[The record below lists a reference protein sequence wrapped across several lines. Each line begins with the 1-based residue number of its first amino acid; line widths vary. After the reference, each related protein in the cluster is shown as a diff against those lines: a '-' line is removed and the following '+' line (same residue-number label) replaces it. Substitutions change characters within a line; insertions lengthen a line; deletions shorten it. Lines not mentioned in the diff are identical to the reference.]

1 MCDDITLPSLF
12 NYCLVIQK
20 MNLRAILEYQIFRI
34 GDYTLTVSNVLGVL
48 LIWLTVWVVLRL
60 ARRII
65 YKGLKSMVGDRG
77 RRHSLFLIVQYI
89 AWVLGTMGM
98 FRVVGLDISVLLA
111 GSAAFLVG
119 IGLGLQQ
126 IFRDIAS
133 GVFLLFEGTIEVGD
147 IIQIDGTVGKVE
159 QIHLRTSTI
168 LTRDGLTMI
177 VPNHK
182 FIVERVINW
191 SHQDRTPSRF
201 SVTVTVNFQTD
212 EKTVRQL
219 LLDCAAE
226 HPDVVTDDPARLP
239 QARLTDFTKTD
250 MVFEMLFWTHRKFEV
265 EAVRSD
271 LRFALREKFRQ
282 HGIQEPSP
290 PVEEEKPKP
299 AEEPTP
305 SPADED
311 N

>member
-1 MCDDITLPSLF
+1 MEA
-12 NYCLVIQK
+12 
-20 MNLRAILEYQIFRI
+20 LRAILEYQLLHI
-34 GDYTLTVSNVLGVL
+34 GEYILTISNVLGVL

-65 YKGLKSMVGDRG
+65 YKGLKSMMGDRG

-89 AWVLGTMGM
+89 AWVLGTMGI

-147 IIQIDGTVGKVE
+147 VIQVDGTVGRVE
-159 QIHLRTSTI
+159 QINLRTSKV

-191 SHQDRTPSRF
+191 SHQDKTPSRF
-201 SVTVTVNFQTD
+201 YVTVTVNYNTD
-212 EKTVRQL
+212 EKLVRQL

-226 HPDVVTDDPARLP
+226 HPDVVTDDPDRLP

-250 MVFEMLFWTHRKFEV
+250 MVFEMQFWTNRKFEV
-265 EAVRSD
+265 EIVRSE
-271 LRFALREKFRQ
+271 LRYALREKFRQ
-282 HGIQEPSP
+282 HCIQEPP
-290 PVEEEKPKP
+290 AVEEKPKP
-299 AEEPTP
+299 VEEPP
-305 SPADED
+305 PAPHADE
-311 N
+311 

>member
-1 MCDDITLPSLF
+1 
-12 NYCLVIQK
+12 
-20 MNLRAILEYQIFRI
+20 MNLRAILEYQLLHI
-34 GDYTLTVSNVLGVL
+34 GDYILTVSNVLGVV
-48 LIWLTVWVVLRL
+48 LIWLAVWATLRL

-77 RRHSLFLIVQYI
+77 RRHSLFLIVRYI
-89 AWVLGTMGM
+89 AGVLATMGI

-147 IIQIDGTVGKVE
+147 IIQVDGTVGRVE
-159 QIHLRTSTI
+159 QINLRTSKV

-191 SHQDRTPSRF
+191 SHQDKAPSRF
-201 SVTVTVNFQTD
+201 SVTVTVNYSTD
-212 EKTVRQL
+212 EKQVRQL
-219 LLDCAAE
+219 LLECAEE
-226 HPDVVTDDPARLP
+226 HPDVLTNDPERPPL
-239 QARLTDFTKTD
+239 ARLTEFTKTD
-250 MVFEMLFWTHRKFEV
+250 LVLEMLFWTYRKFEV
-265 EAVRSD
+265 ENVRSD

-282 HGIQEPSP
+282 HSIQEASAAAETPAQTAEP
-290 PVEEEKPKP
+290 TAP
-299 AEEPTP
+299 AEE
-305 SPADED
+305 D
-311 N
+311 

>member
-1 MCDDITLPSLF
+1 
-12 NYCLVIQK
+12 
-20 MNLRAILEYQIFRI
+20 MNLRAFLEYQLFRI
-34 GDYTLTVSNVLGVL
+34 GDYTFNVSMLLGVVL
-48 LIWLTVWVVLRL
+48 LWLAVWVVLRI
-60 ARRII
+60 ARRVI
-65 YKGLKSMVGDRG
+65 YRGLKGMMGDRG
-77 RRHSLFLIVQYI
+77 RRHSLFLIIQYI
-89 AWVLGTMGM
+89 AWTLGAMGI

-147 IIQIDGTVGKVE
+147 VIQVDGTVGKVVE
-159 QIHLRTSTI
+159 INLRTSTI

-201 SVTVTVNFQTD
+201 SVPVTVNFNAD
-212 EKTVRQL
+212 EKLVCQL
-219 LLDCAAE
+219 LLDCADE
-226 HPDVVTDDPARLP
+226 HADVVTDNPDLLP
-239 QARLTDFTKTD
+239 QARLMDFNKTD
-250 MVFEMLFWTHRKFEV
+250 MVFEMQFWTHRKFEV
-265 EAVRSD
+265 ENVRSD

-282 HGIQEPSP
+282 HGIQELPLSAGK
-290 PVEEEKPKP
+290 ENPKT
-299 AEEPTP
+299 AAEPTP
-305 SPADED
+305 PPAAESE
-311 N
+311 

>member
-1 MCDDITLPSLF
+1 
-12 NYCLVIQK
+12 
-20 MNLRAILEYQIFRI
+20 MNLRAILEYQLLHI
-34 GDYTLTVSNVLGVL
+34 GDYVLTVSNVLGVV
-48 LIWLTVWVVLRL
+48 LIWLAVWVLLRI
-60 ARRII
+60 ARRVI
-65 YKGLKSMVGDRG
+65 YRGLKTMVGDRG

-89 AWVLGTMGM
+89 AWVLATMGI

-147 IIQIDGTVGKVE
+147 VIQVDGTVGKVE
-159 QIHLRTSTI
+159 QINLRTSTV

-182 FIVERVINW
+182 FIVERVVNW
-191 SHQDRTPSRF
+191 SHQDKTPARF
-201 SVTVTVNFQTD
+201 SVTATVNYNND
-212 EKTVRQL
+212 EKLVRQL
-219 LLDCAAE
+219 LLDCAEE
-226 HPDVVTDDPARLP
+226 HPDVVTDDPDRPP

-265 EAVRSD
+265 ENVRSD
-271 LRFALREKFRQ
+271 LRFALRERFRQ
-282 HGIQEPSP
+282 HNIQEPP
-290 PVEEEKPKP
+290 PAGEEKPKP
-299 AEEPTP
+299 EEEPVPPPT
-305 SPADED
+305 EEE
-311 N
+311 

>member
-1 MCDDITLPSLF
+1 
-12 NYCLVIQK
+12 
-20 MNLRAILEYQIFRI
+20 MNLRTILEYQLFRI
-34 GDYTLTVSNVLGVL
+34 GDYVLTVSNVLGVV
-48 LIWLTVWVVLRL
+48 LIWLVVWMALRV

-77 RRHSLFLIVQYI
+77 RRHSLYLIVQYI
-89 AWVLGTMGM
+89 AWVLATMGI

-147 IIQIDGTVGKVE
+147 VIQVDGTVGKVE
-159 QIHLRTSTI
+159 QINLRTSKV

-182 FIVERVINW
+182 FIVERVVNW
-191 SHQDRTPSRF
+191 SHQDRAPSRF
-201 SVTVTVNFQTD
+201 SVAVTVNYDTD
-212 EKTVRQL
+212 EKIVRHL
-219 LLDCAAE
+219 LLECAEE
-226 HPDVVTDDPARLP
+226 HTDVVTDDPLRIP
-239 QARLTDFTKTD
+239 QARLAEFTKTD

-265 EAVRSD
+265 EDVRSD

-282 HGIQEPSP
+282 HSIQDLSAREETPKPLEAPVP
-290 PVEEEKPKP
+290 PPP
-299 AEEPTP
+299 AEE
-305 SPADED
+305 E
-311 N
+311 

>member
-1 MCDDITLPSLF
+1 
-12 NYCLVIQK
+12 

-34 GDYTLTVSNVLGVL
+34 GEYTLTVSNVLGVL
-48 LIWLTVWVVLRL
+48 LIWLTVWIVLRV

-89 AWVLGTMGM
+89 AWVLGTMGI
-98 FRVVGLDISVLLA
+98 FRSLGLDISVLLA

-147 IIQIDGTVGKVE
+147 VIQVDGTVGRVE
-159 QIHLRTSTI
+159 QINLRTSKI

-191 SHQDRTPSRF
+191 SHQDRAPSRF
-201 SVTVTVNFQTD
+201 SVSITVNFNTD
-212 EKTVRQL
+212 EKLVRQL
-219 LLDCAAE
+219 LFDCAVE
-226 HPDVVTDDPARLP
+226 HPDVVTDDPNRRPDARLM
-239 QARLTDFTKTD
+239 DFTKTD
-250 MVFEMLFWTHRKFEV
+250 MVFEMLFWTYRKFDV
-265 EAVRSD
+265 EIVRSD

-282 HGIQEPSP
+282 HDIKELPPAPTEEAPKKEEEPLP
-290 PVEEEKPKP
+290 PVQEEE
-299 AEEPTP
+299 
-305 SPADED
+305 
-311 N
+311 

>member
-1 MCDDITLPSLF
+1 
-12 NYCLVIQK
+12 
-20 MNLRAILEYQIFRI
+20 MNLRVILEYQIFRI
-34 GDYTLTVSNVLGVL
+34 GDYVLTVSNVLGVV
-48 LIWLTVWVVLRL
+48 LIWAVVWVVLRL
-60 ARRII
+60 AKRLIFR
-65 YKGLKSMVGDRG
+65 GLKNMVSDRG
-77 RRHSLFLIVQYI
+77 RRFSLFLIVQYI
-89 AWVLGTMGM
+89 AWVLGAMGI
-98 FRVVGLDISVLLA
+98 FRSLGLDISVLLA

-147 IIQIDGTVGKVE
+147 VIQVDGTVGKVE
-159 QIHLRTSTI
+159 QINLRTSKV

-191 SHQDRTPSRF
+191 SHQDKAASRF
-201 SVTVTVNFQTD
+201 TVQVTVNFQTD
-212 EKTVRQL
+212 EKLVRQL
-219 LLDCAAE
+219 LLESAEE
-226 HPDVVTDDPARLP
+226 HPDVVTDDPERPP

-250 MVFEMLFWTHRKFEV
+250 MMLEMLFWTHRKFEV
-265 EAVRSD
+265 ESVRSD
-271 LRFALREKFRQ
+271 LRFSLREKFRQ
-282 HGIQEPSP
+282 HGIQEPLAD
-290 PVEEEKPKP
+290 EKEDMPKP

-305 SPADED
+305 PPADED

>member
-1 MCDDITLPSLF
+1 
-12 NYCLVIQK
+12 
-20 MNLRAILEYQIFRI
+20 MNLRAFLEYQLFRI
-34 GDYTLTVSNVLGVL
+34 GDYTFTVSMLLGVAVL
-48 LIWLTVWVVLRL
+48 WLVVWVVLRI
-60 ARRII
+60 ARRLI
-65 YKGLKSMVGDRG
+65 YRGLKSMMSDRG
-77 RRHSLFLIVQYI
+77 RRHSLFLIIQYI
-89 AWVLGTMGM
+89 AWTLGAMGI

-147 IIQIDGTVGKVE
+147 VIQVDGTVGKVE
-159 QIHLRTSTI
+159 QINLRTSTI

-191 SHQDRTPSRF
+191 SHQDRAPSRF
-201 SVTVTVNFQTD
+201 SVLVTVNFNAD
-212 EKTVRQL
+212 EKLVRQL
-219 LLDCAAE
+219 LLDCAEE
-226 HPDVVTDDPARLP
+226 HPDVVTDDAERLP

-250 MVFEMLFWTHRKFEV
+250 MVLELLFWTHRKFEV
-265 EAVRSD
+265 ENVRSD

-282 HGIQEPSP
+282 HGIQEPP
-290 PVEEEKPKP
+290 PDEQEKPKP
-299 AEEPTP
+299 AEEFTP
-305 SPADED
+305 PPAAED
-311 N
+311 S

>member
-1 MCDDITLPSLF
+1 MCAETHPIKLLTQLDA
-12 NYCLVIQK
+12 
-20 MNLRAILEYQIFRI
+20 MNVRAILEYQLFRI
-34 GDYTLTVSNVLGVL
+34 SDYTFTVSNVLGIL
-48 LIWLTVWVVLRL
+48 LIWLTVYIVLRV
-60 ARRII
+60 ARRLI
-65 YKGLKSMVGDRG
+65 YKGLKNMMGDRG

-89 AWVLGTMGM
+89 AWVLGIMGI

-191 SHQDRTPSRF
+191 NHQDKAPSRF
-201 SVTVTVNFQTD
+201 AVPVKVPLNAD
-212 EKTVRQL
+212 EQQVHRL
-219 LLDCAAE
+219 LLECAAE
-226 HPDVVTDDPARLP
+226 HPDVVTDDPGRPP
-239 QARLTDFTKTD
+239 QARLTDFNQGE
-250 MVFEMLFWTHRKFEV
+250 MWFELQFWTYRKFEV
-265 EAVRSD
+265 EQVRSD
-271 LRFALREKFRQ
+271 LRYALLEKFRQ
-282 HGIQEPSP
+282 NHIQEPP
-290 PVEEEKPKP
+290 LTGKAGKIEETPVPTPP
-299 AEEPTP
+299 AE
-305 SPADED
+305 DE
-311 N
+311 

>member
-1 MCDDITLPSLF
+1 
-12 NYCLVIQK
+12 
-20 MNLRAILEYQIFRI
+20 MNLRALLEYQIFRI
-34 GDYTLTVSNVLGVL
+34 GDYALTVSNAIGVV
-48 LIWLTVWVVLRL
+48 LIWLAVWLVLRV
-60 ARRII
+60 ARRLI
-65 YKGLKSMVGDRG
+65 YKGLKTMVGDRG
-77 RRHSLFLIVQYI
+77 RRHSLYLIVQYI
-89 AWVLGTMGM
+89 AWVLATMGM

-147 IIQIDGTVGKVE
+147 IIQIDGTVGRVE

-201 SVTVTVNFQTD
+201 SVSVTVHFNTD
-212 EKTVRQL
+212 EQLVRRL
-219 LLDCAAE
+219 LLDCATE
-226 HPDVVTDDPARLP
+226 HPDVVTDDPERPP

-265 EAVRSD
+265 ESVRSD

-282 HGIQEPSP
+282 YGIQEPPAADDKPAPEEGP
-290 PVEEEKPKP
+290 PLPVAEEE
-299 AEEPTP
+299 
-305 SPADED
+305 
-311 N
+311 

>member
-1 MCDDITLPSLF
+1 MD
-12 NYCLVIQK
+12 
-20 MNLRAILEYQIFRI
+20 LRAFLEYQLFRV
-34 GDYTLTVSNVLGVL
+34 GDYSFTVSMLLGVA
-48 LIWLTVWVVLRL
+48 LIWAAVWLALRL
-60 ARRII
+60 ARRVI
-65 YKGLKSMVGDRG
+65 YRGLKNMVDRG
-77 RRHSLFLIVQYI
+77 RRHSFFLIVQYV
-89 AWVLGTMGM
+89 AWVLATMGM

-147 IIQIDGTVGKVE
+147 IIQVDGTVGKVE
-159 QIHLRTSTI
+159 QINLRTSKI

-191 SHQDRTPSRF
+191 SHHDKAPSRF
-201 SVTVTVNFQTD
+201 PVSVLLNYGTD
-212 EKTVRQL
+212 EKLVRQL
-219 LLDCAAE
+219 LLECADE
-226 HPDVVTDDPARLP
+226 HPDVVSDDPERLP
-239 QARLTDFTKTD
+239 QARLSDFVKEG

-271 LRFALREKFRQ
+271 LRFALREKFRP
-282 HGIQEPSP
+282 HGIQAPPPEKSDDDDENLKKGEETTPPS
-290 PVEEEKPKP
+290 
-299 AEEPTP
+299 
-305 SPADED
+305 ADED

>member
-1 MCDDITLPSLF
+1 
-12 NYCLVIQK
+12 
-20 MNLRAILEYQIFRI
+20 MNLRAFLEYQLFRI
-34 GDYTLTVSNVLGVL
+34 GDYTFNVSMLLGVVL
-48 LIWLTVWVVLRL
+48 LWLTVWMVLRI
-60 ARRII
+60 ARRVI
-65 YKGLKSMVGDRG
+65 YQGLKSMMGDRG
-77 RRHSLFLIVQYI
+77 RRHSLFLIIQYI
-89 AWVLGTMGM
+89 AWTLGAMGI

-147 IIQIDGTVGKVE
+147 VIQVDGTVGKVE
-159 QIHLRTSTI
+159 QINLRTSTI

-201 SVTVTVNFQTD
+201 SVPVTVNFSAD
-212 EKTVRQL
+212 EKLVRQL
-219 LLDCAAE
+219 LLDCAEE
-226 HPDVVTDDPARLP
+226 HADIVTDDAGRLP
-239 QARLTDFTKTD
+239 QARLIDFNKTD
-250 MVFEMLFWTHRKFEV
+250 MVLELQFWTHRKFEV
-265 EAVRSD
+265 ENVRSD

-282 HGIQEPSP
+282 HGIQETP
-290 PVEEEKPKP
+290 PPTEEEKPKSV
-299 AEEPTP
+299 EESSTPLPPT
-305 SPADED
+305 DED

>member
-1 MCDDITLPSLF
+1 
-12 NYCLVIQK
+12 
-20 MNLRAILEYQIFRI
+20 MNLRAILEYQLLHI
-34 GDYTLTVSNVLGVL
+34 GDYILTVSNVLGVV
-48 LIWLTVWVVLRL
+48 LIWLAVWATLRL

-77 RRHSLFLIVQYI
+77 RRHSLFLIVRYI
-89 AWVLGTMGM
+89 AWVLATMGI

-147 IIQIDGTVGKVE
+147 IIQVDGTVGRVE
-159 QIHLRTSTI
+159 QINLRTSKV

-191 SHQDRTPSRF
+191 SHQDKAPSRF
-201 SVTVTVNFQTD
+201 SVTVTVNYSTD
-212 EKTVRQL
+212 EKQVRQL
-219 LLDCAAE
+219 LLECAEE
-226 HPDVVTDDPARLP
+226 HPDVLTNDPERPPL
-239 QARLTDFTKTD
+239 ARLTEFTKTD
-250 MVFEMLFWTHRKFEV
+250 LVLEMLFWTYRKFEV
-265 EAVRSD
+265 ENVRSD

-282 HGIQEPSP
+282 HSIQEASAAAETPAQTAEP
-290 PVEEEKPKP
+290 TVP
-299 AEEPTP
+299 AEE
-305 SPADED
+305 D
-311 N
+311 